1 MCMNYEIVTTETFR
15 RWLSKVKDRQ
25 ARKAIAIRLTR
36 AEAGNLGDVKS
47 VGGAVSEMRVFVGK
61 GYRIY
66 FTLREGRL
74 VILLCGGDKSTQ
86 AKDIQKAKEI
96 LNNLEE

>member
-1 MCMNYEIVTTETFR
+1 MNYEIVTTETFR

-25 ARKAIAIRLTR
+25 ARKAIAMRLTR

-86 AKDIQKAKEI
+86 AEDIQKAKEI

>member
-1 MCMNYEIVTTETFR
+1 MNYEIVTTETFR

-25 ARKAIAIRLTR
+25 ARKAIAMRLTR

-47 VGGAVSEMRVFVGK
+47 VGGAVSEMRIFVGK

-66 FTLREGRL
+66 FTLRAGRL

>member
-1 MCMNYEIVTTETFR
+1 MSMSYEIVTTETFR

-25 ARKAIAIRLTR
+25 ARKAIAMRLTR
-36 AEAGNLGDVKS
+36 AEAGNLGDIKP
-47 VGGAVSEMRVFVGK
+47 VGGSVSEMRVFVGK

-66 FTLREGRL
+66 FTIRDGKL
-74 VILLCGGDKSTQ
+74 VILLCGGDKSSQ
-86 AKDIQKAKEI
+86 ARDIQQAKEI

>member
-1 MCMNYEIVTTETFR
+1 MNYEIVTTETFR

-25 ARKAIAIRLTR
+25 ARKAIAMRLTR

-47 VGGAVSEMRVFVGK
+47 VGGAVSEMRFFVGK

-74 VILLCGGDKSTQ
+74 VILL
-86 AKDIQKAKEI
+86 
-96 LNNLEE
+96 

>member
-1 MCMNYEIVTTETFR
+1 MNYEIVTTETFR

-25 ARKAIAIRLTR
+25 ARKAIAMRLTR

-66 FTLREGRL
+66 FTLREERL

-86 AKDIQKAKEI
+86 AEDIQKAKEI